1 MKPIKGQTRADWMA
15 KAVPHFKGEGQDE
28 EAAIKT
34 AAELYLKEGDASPR
48 GIELK
53 VAIKKTKFTADEV
66 RALCKSRNIEYQD
79 GDESRVAV
87 FEISNERVDRDGD
100 IIVQDGIDLKN
111 FRANPVV
118 LWGHDGFSPPVGASL
133 KEEME
138 KGGTGGPKWVATV
151 LFHKA
156 TDLANSVCELVKMG
170 YVRAVSVGF
179 RPKMPGGV
187 VFPDEKMRA
196 ELGMRP
202 GGVIFRMT
210 ELFEF
215 SVCSIPAN
223 PFALSRETA
232 KSISKA
238 AREFGLEKGIF
249 TADEDLSD
257 IPDEAEEAKVREQ
270 NAAKR
275 KDAFAQS
282 LQALQAKYPKA
293 FGTKAEGIKDE
304 RIKAAFARIDKA
316 FSKR

>member
-1 MKPIKGQTRADWMA
+1 MKPIKGQTRADWM
-15 KAVPHFKGEGQDE
+15 KAAIPHFKAEGQDE
-28 EAAIKT
+28 ETAIKT
-34 AAELYLKEGDASPR
+34 AAELYLKDGDESPR

-53 VAIKKTKFTADEV
+53 VAIKKTKFTPDEV
-66 RALCKSRNIEYQD
+66 KALCKARNIEYQD
-79 GDESRVAV
+79 GDETRMAV

-100 IIVQDGIDLKN
+100 IIVQDGMDMKN

-118 LWGHDGFSPPVGASL
+118 LWGHDGFSPPIGASL
-133 KEEME
+133 KEELD
-138 KGGTGGPKWVATV
+138 KSGGSPKWVATV

-187 VFPDEKMRA
+187 VFPDESMRA

-249 TADEDLSD
+249 TTDEDLSD
-257 IPDEAEEAKVREQ
+257 VPDEAGEAELRAQ
-270 NAAKR
+270 AAEKR
-275 KDAFAQS
+275 KTALAQS

-293 FGTKAEGIKDE
+293 FGTKNGEIRDE
-304 RIKAAFARIDKA
+304 RINAAFARLAKS
-316 FSKR
+316 FEKR

>member
-1 MKPIKGQTRADWMA
+1 MKPTKGQTRADWMA
-15 KAVPHFKGEGQDE
+15 KAVPHFKAEGQTEE
-28 EAAIKT
+28 EAI
-34 AAELYLKEGDASPR
+34 AAAAQAYLTEGTEKNK

-66 RALCKSRNIEYQD
+66 KALCKSRNIEYQE

-87 FEISNERVDRDGD
+87 FEISNERVYRDGD
-100 IIVQDGIDLKN
+100 IIVQEGIDLKN
-111 FRANPVV
+111 FRSNPVV

-133 KEEME
+133 KEELE
-138 KGGTGGPKWVATV
+138 KDNKGSRWVATV

-156 TDLANSVCELVKMG
+156 TDLAKAVCELVMMG

-187 VFPDEKMRA
+187 VFPDETMRQ

-202 GGVIFRMT
+202 GGVIFRLS

-232 KSISKA
+232 KSMSRE
-238 AREFGLEKGIF
+238 ARSFGIEKGLF
-249 TADEDLSD
+249 TTDEDLSD
-257 IPDEAEEAKVREQ
+257 LDNDETPAQLAE
-270 NAAKR
+270 KR
-275 KDAFAQS
+275 KAALAQS

-293 FGTKAEGIKDE
+293 FGTQKSGVKDE
-304 RIKAAFARIDKA
+304 RIKAALARIDKA
-316 FSKR
+316 FSVR

>member
-15 KAVPHFKGEGQDE
+15 KAIPHFKAEGQTE
-28 EAAIKT
+28 EEAIKT
-34 AAELYLKEGDASPR
+34 AAEMYLKDGDESPR

-53 VAIKKTKFTADEV
+53 VAIKKTKFTPEEV
-66 RALCKSRNIEYQD
+66 KALCKSRNIEYQD
-79 GDESRVAV
+79 GDEGRVAV

-100 IIVQDGIDLKN
+100 IIVQEGIDLKN

-133 KEEME
+133 KEELE
-138 KGGTGGPKWVATV
+138 KDNKGSRWVATV

-156 TDLANSVCELVKMG
+156 TDLANAVCELVKMG

-187 VFPDEKMRA
+187 VFPDEAMRA

-202 GGVIFRMT
+202 GGVIFRMS

-238 AREFGLEKGIF
+238 ARDFGLEKGIF

-257 IPDEAEEAKVREQ
+257 IVDTEEEVETSAQIAE
-270 NAAKR
+270 KR
-275 KDAFAQS
+275 KTALAQS

-293 FGTKAEGIKDE
+293 FGNKTEGIRDE
-304 RIKAAFARIDKA
+304 RIKAAFARIDKTFA
-316 FSKR
+316 KR